1 VASIQCCAGIEML
14 DKMIVVG
21 QKLEVSWVTVCSC
34 AAGSNTNGLS
44 ILSVGCLDPVY
55 CKCLVQGTVLP
66 SEVLASE
73 C

>member
-1 VASIQCCAGIEML
+1 VASIQCCVGIEML
-14 DKMIVVG
+14 NKMVAVG
-21 QKLEVSWVTVCSC
+21 QKLEVFWMTACSC

-44 ILSVGCLDPVY
+44 ILSVGCLDLVY